1 MEIVARPSL
10 GMGERNSEA
19 ATRDPGDYLSALLGT
34 AAVAQEAAAEHDGSE
49 IRFERQGSAERFHR
63 NHRLDRP
70 AGGAAVTLGEGQPQQ
85 PELGVLRPQLAAPA
99 FRVLAVGL
107 ALLEPVAVAEQPVE
121 ALLEKP
127 LFLAEIEI
135 HLPSLP
141 APFVHHRAWPV
152 VHGSVDGRN
161 KSGHERTSKRSLVMA
176 ARRGGSQSQDRL
188 GDDVLLDLVGA
199 AVDRGLAPVE
209 ISRRDRPGP
218 FRADRWLVPT

>member
-1 MEIVARPSL
+1 MEIIPRPSL

-34 AAVAQEAAAEHDGSE
+34 AAVAQETAAEHDGSE

-107 ALLEPVAVAEQPVE
+107 ALLERVTIAGQPIE
-121 ALLEKP
+121 AFLQQP
-127 LFLAEIEI
+127 LFFAEIEI
-135 HLPSLP
+135 HRSLLPAGSCPSPSRCAGPSLSPLKRGEGHP
-141 APFVHHRAWPV
+141 ANF
-152 VHGSVDGRN
+152 S
-161 KSGHERTSKRSLVMA
+161 
-176 ARRGGSQSQDRL
+176 
-188 GDDVLLDLVGA
+188 
-199 AVDRGLAPVE
+199 LAPLAGRG
-209 ISRRDRPGP
+209 SG
-218 FRADRWLVPT
+218 